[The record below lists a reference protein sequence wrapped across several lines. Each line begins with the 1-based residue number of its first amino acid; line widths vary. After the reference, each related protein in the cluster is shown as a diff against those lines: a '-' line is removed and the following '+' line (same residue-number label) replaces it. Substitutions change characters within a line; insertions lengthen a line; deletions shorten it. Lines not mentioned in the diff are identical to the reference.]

1 MSIMRISISFRPASH
16 LRWAALALSLG
27 LLSAASCLA
36 EERALRSPGGG
47 EVRALVIGIDAYRHV
62 RPLNGAVADARDIEG
77 ALRQSGAQ
85 DVTALTDDQVTRAA
99 VMKAIDGLV
108 ARSGPHDLVILT
120 LAGHGSQEPERVK
133 GTHPD
138 GLEDVFILPGFEP
151 TPAGSRER
159 IFGAE
164 FNHLIKQIELRGAQ
178 VLFVA
183 DTCYGGGMAREVDPR
198 AEQMSF
204 RQVPSYR
211 LSVDLLEPIATNAD
225 EMLTE
230 LDFDRTAF
238 LAAVDRRTK
247 SPEVRIPGVPGLRG
261 ALSYAVAR
269 AIEGGADAD
278 HDGRTTLKEL
288 FTNVRQVVYQL
299 SEQRQNVVTA
309 TPPSLDMTTNVIFE
323 TARAVTLAAAP
334 QETPQEARQEAPQQV
349 PQQAPRL
356 VAPAAPPA
364 EAERPIRIASLDG
377 KGTHF
382 EGLARRE
389 VAFEVVRPSD
399 NPDLI
404 WDPASHDVV
413 AWGDVI
419 AYRVDARDLPGV
431 IDRAAAIREL
441 KRIAVKVPQSLKV
454 TPNDG
459 LHRKD
464 ELVHLEVSDLA
475 GRALILFNI
484 TGDGTVQ
491 LLYPIASDAAVV
503 KDAAYRFPVRV
514 RAPFGSDQLI
524 AVTSRQRMPALEQ
537 ALQQLNRTRSAM
549 QMVRMLQRYAPD
561 DARIGSAG
569 VFTTP

>member
-1 MSIMRISISFRPASH
+1 MKIATLLRPARP
-16 LRWAALALSLG
+16 LRSAALALALTLVPAWLG
-27 LLSAASCLA
+27 SCFA
-36 EERALRSPGGG
+36 EDRSLRSPSGG
-47 EVRALVIGIDAYRHV
+47 EIRAIIVGIDAYQHV

-77 ALRQSGAQ
+77 ALRRSGAQ
-85 DVTALTDDQVTRAA
+85 DVTALVDSQVTRAA
-99 VMKAIDGLV
+99 VMSAIDGLV
-108 ARSGPHDLVILT
+108 ARSGPRDLVILAI
-120 LAGHGSQEPERVK
+120 AGHGAQEPERVK

-138 GLEDVFILPGFEP
+138 GLEDVFILPGFET

-198 AEQMSF
+198 AAEMSF
-204 RQVPSYR
+204 RQVPSYK
-211 LSVDLLEPIATNAD
+211 LTVDLLEPIATNAD

-247 SPEVRIPGVPGLRG
+247 SPEVRIPGISGLRG

-269 AIEGGADAD
+269 AIEGNADAD

-309 TPPSLDMTTNVIFE
+309 TPPSLDMNTNIIFE
-323 TARAVTLAAAP
+323 TARAVHLAEAPKAAAP
-334 QETPQEARQEAPQQV
+334 AEAPKV
-349 PQQAPRL
+349 S
-356 VAPAAPPA
+356 APAEPPVA
-364 EAERPIRIASLDG
+364 TERPIRIASLDG
-377 KGTHF
+377 KSTQF
-382 EGLARRE
+382 NGLTRLDSAYE
-389 VAFEVVRPSD
+389 IVRPAE

-419 AYRVDARDLPGV
+419 AYRAELRDLPGI
-431 IDRAAAIREL
+431 IDRAAAMREL
-441 KRIAVKVPQSLKV
+441 KRIAVKVPQSLKI
-454 TPNDG
+454 TPNDA
-459 LHRKD
+459 LHHKD
-464 ELVHLEVSDLA
+464 ELVHLEVADLA

-491 LLYPIASDAAVV
+491 LLYPIASDTAMV
-503 KDAAYRFPVRV
+503 KDTELRFPVRV

-537 ALQQLNRTRSAM
+537 ALKQLDRKRSAV
-549 QMVRMLQRYAPD
+549 QMVRMLQRYLPD

>member
-1 MSIMRISISFRPASH
+1 M
-16 LRWAALALSLG
+16 LSLS
-27 LLSAASCLA
+27 LLSAAACLA
-36 EERALRSPGGG
+36 QEHSLRSPGGG
-47 EVRALVIGIDAYRHV
+47 EVRALIIGIDAYRHV

-77 ALRQSGAQ
+77 ALRRSGAQ
-85 DVTALTDDQVTRAA
+85 DVTALLDDQVTRAA
-99 VMKAIDGLV
+99 VMSAIDGLI
-108 ARSGPHDLVILT
+108 ARSGPRDLVVLT
-120 LAGHGSQEPERVK
+120 LAGHGAQEPERVK

-151 TPAGSRER
+151 TPTGSRER

-164 FNHLIKQIELRGAQ
+164 FNHLIKQVELRGAQ

-198 AEQMSF
+198 AAEMSF

-211 LSVDLLEPIATNAD
+211 LSVDLLQPIATTAD

-309 TPPSLDMTTNVIFE
+309 TPPSLDMNTNVIFE
-323 TARAVTLAAAP
+323 TRAVTLVAAPLAAAP
-334 QETPQEARQEAPQQV
+334 QLTAPQ
-349 PQQAPRL
+349 
-356 VAPAAPPA
+356 PAAPQLAAVPPA
-364 EAERPIRIASLDG
+364 TETERPIRIASLDS
-377 KGTHF
+377 KASQF
-382 EGLARRE
+382 DGLARRE
-389 VAFEVVRPSD
+389 VAFEVVRPSE

-404 WDPASHDVV
+404 WDPVSHDVV

-419 AYRVDARDLPGV
+419 AFRVDARDLPGV
-431 IDRAAAIREL
+431 IDRAGAIREL

-454 TPNDG
+454 IPNDG

-464 ELVHLEVSDLA
+464 DLVHLEVSDLA

-503 KDAAYRFPVRV
+503 KDAAFRFPVRV

-549 QMVRMLQRYAPD
+549 QMVRMLQKYAPD

>member
-1 MSIMRISISFRPASH
+1 MSTMRIAKLFRPS
-16 LRWAALALSLG
+16 LLLALSLA

-47 EVRALVIGIDAYRHV
+47 EVRALVVGIDAYRHV
-62 RPLNGAVADARDIEG
+62 RPLNGATADARDIEG
-77 ALRQSGAQ
+77 ALRRSGAQ

-151 TPAGSRER
+151 TPTGSRER

-309 TPPSLDMTTNVIFE
+309 TPPSLDMNTNVIFE

-334 QETPQEARQEAPQQV
+334 QDAPQDA
-349 PQQAPRL
+349 PQQAPRV

-382 EGLARRE
+382 DGVARRE
-389 VAFEVVRPSD
+389 VGFEIVRPSD

-404 WDPASHDVV
+404 WDPVSHDVV

-431 IDRAAAIREL
+431 VDRAAAIREL

-454 TPNDG
+454 IPNDG
-459 LHRKD
+459 LHHKD
-464 ELVHLEVSDLA
+464 DLVHLEVSDLA